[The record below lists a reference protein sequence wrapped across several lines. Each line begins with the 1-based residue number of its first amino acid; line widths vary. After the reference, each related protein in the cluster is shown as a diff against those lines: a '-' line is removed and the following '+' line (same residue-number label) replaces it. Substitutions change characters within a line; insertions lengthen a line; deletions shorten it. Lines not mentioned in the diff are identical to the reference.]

1 MDIQAEK
8 LDLIRWLTEV
18 TEPSVI
24 KSFIAL
30 KEKEQNDWW
39 DDISE
44 IEKEQIAEG
53 LAQADRGEVIPHKEV
68 MAKYQKWLSK

>member
-8 LDLIRWLTEV
+8 LNLIKWLTEV

-24 KSFIAL
+24 KRFIAL
-30 KEKEQNDWW
+30 KNNESFDWW
-39 DDISE
+39 DE
-44 IEKEQIAEG
+44 IGEDEKAEIKEG